1 MPTTRGPTRG
11 VGGQTARP
19 RASGT
24 RLDVEPTEAPRIRD
38 DRKIKATPGVR
49 RVKKGADQIL
59 HDHQQSKKMRRGAHI
74 NARCDACGSNQ
85 ILIKASV
92 QNARAGHSSEGGRRN
107 AWQAWAAQ
115 SGQPL
120 NGVNW
125 GARRPR
131 HGPTAATT
139 RSCGSSAM
147 LLSRCYTAAR
157 GGVLLWPTLRPTGHC
172 SRNLPQHQT
181 AQIAVRAERTTTVL
195 RLAAA
200 IEPHTQR
207 CHKTQTPASTYAS
220 SSMSRSATRPPLP
233 DTTRDALKGGMQAGG
248 RNAIL

>member
-38 DRKIKATPGVR
+38 DRKKQRLVSA
-49 RVKKGADQIL
+49 A
-59 HDHQQSKKMRRGAHI
+59 SKKAPTKSCMITISQRKCAEVRASMP
-74 NARCDACGSNQ
+74 AVDACGSNQ
-85 ILIKASV
+85 IVIKESV
-92 QNARAGHSSEGGRRN
+92 QNARAGHSNEWGRRN

-157 GGVLLWPTLRPTGHC
+157 GGVLLWPTLRSTRHC
-172 SRNLPQHQT
+172 SH
-181 AQIAVRAERTTTVL
+181 A
-195 RLAAA
+195 
-200 IEPHTQR
+200 
-207 CHKTQTPASTYAS
+207 
-220 SSMSRSATRPPLP
+220 
-233 DTTRDALKGGMQAGG
+233 
-248 RNAIL
+248 